1 MLVKEAEGSVEGEE
15 GLVRIGAL
23 SAVMEIIY
31 TSQCEDIWSTKGY
44 NVHVLGYNCLF
55 VCSNVSY
62 IYVCPFTH
70 KDLVCKEGCMHTVCK
85 NQYVVIHGSS
95 ALLLSVT

>member
-1 MLVKEAEGSVEGEE
+1 MVREEEGSAEGEE
-15 GLVRIGAL
+15 GLVWIGTL

-31 TSQCEDIWSTKGY
+31 TSQCEDIWATKGY

-62 IYVCPFTH
+62 MYVH
-70 KDLVCKEGCMHTVCK
+70 LHTKFFKFVQRRVHAHCLFFI
-85 NQYVVIHGSS
+85 NQHDKKINM
-95 ALLLSVT
+95 